1 MGGWFSKMSGI
12 QWVGAVREVRP
23 ASLLTVLGEIVK
35 EEVKSEL
42 RLPHGL
48 PVKVRG
54 SPEMRGTSSL

>member
-1 MGGWFSKMSGI
+1 MSGI